1 MGPCV
6 ARARRLGVAVAS
18 LGSDTDA
25 MPHALL
31 VDDDAGLEES
41 LREVVEEEGFS
52 FESAATLEIAREV
65 VARRVP
71 DLALI
76 DVSLPDGDGFELLR
90 DLEGTS
96 ATEVVLVSG
105 GAGLDGCPERVTDY
119 LTKPVDLGH
128 LRSILAS
135 VARRRELTTEVER
148 LRAELRSLGRF
159 GPLIGASSAMH
170 AVYDQIARV
179 APTGAPVLLQ
189 GESGTGK
196 ALVAR
201 AVHDLSRRRRDAF
214 VALDCGAV
222 APGLLEA
229 EIFGHEHGA
238 VPGTDRVHR
247 GAIERAHGG
256 TFFLDELTAL
266 PSELQLRLLRVL
278 ESGRLRRAGG
288 ESELPV
294 DVRVLAATTR
304 DPDDA
309 VASGA
314 LRQDLLYRLRVATV
328 RLPALRHR
336 TGDVPL
342 LAEHFLGA
350 LNRNEDAHKHLS
362 RAAIDALRAYRWP
375 GNVREL
381 YNAVHAAFVLA
392 DGEIRP
398 EVLPAAIRD
407 PVLAAAAATTGPPVV
422 ELRVGI
428 PIAEAERRL
437 ILATLA
443 ACDGKKEKAAL
454 VLGIS
459 VKTLYNRLHEY
470 REQGGSVPA

>member
-1 MGPCV
+1 M
-6 ARARRLGVAVAS
+6 
-18 LGSDTDA
+18 
-25 MPHALL
+25 
-31 VDDDAGLEES
+31 
-41 LREVVEEEGFS
+41 
-52 FESAATLEIAREV
+52 
-65 VARRVP
+65 
-71 DLALI
+71 
-76 DVSLPDGDGFELLR
+76 
-90 DLEGTS
+90 
-96 ATEVVLVSG
+96 
-105 GAGLDGCPERVTDY
+105 
-119 LTKPVDLGH
+119 
-128 LRSILAS
+128 
-135 VARRRELTTEVER
+135 
-148 LRAELRSLGRF
+148 
-159 GPLIGASSAMH
+159 
-170 AVYDQIARV
+170 
-179 APTGAPVLLQ
+179 
-189 GESGTGK
+189 
-196 ALVAR
+196 
-201 AVHDLSRRRRDAF
+201 
-214 VALDCGAV
+214 
-222 APGLLEA
+222 
-229 EIFGHEHGA
+229 
-238 VPGTDRVHR
+238 PGTDRVHR

>member
-1 MGPCV
+1 
-6 ARARRLGVAVAS
+6 
-18 LGSDTDA
+18 

-31 VDDDAGLEES
+31 VDDDAGLEQT
-41 LREVVEEEGFS
+41 LRDVVQEEGFS
-52 FESAATLEIAREV
+52 FESAASLETAREV

-90 DLEGTS
+90 DLEGTA
-96 ATEVVLVSG
+96 ATEVVLVSSGADLG
-105 GAGLDGCPERVTDY
+105 GCAEHVTDH
-119 LTKPVDLGH
+119 LTKPIDLGH

-135 VARRRELTTEVER
+135 VARRHELLGEVER
-148 LRAELRSLGRF
+148 LRAQLRNLGRF
-159 GPLIGASSAMH
+159 GPLIGASAAMQV
-170 AVYDQIARV
+170 VYDHIARV

-196 ALVAR
+196 ALVAH
-201 AVHDLSRRRRDAF
+201 ALHDLSRRRREPF
-214 VALDCGAV
+214 VAFDCGAV
-222 APGLLEA
+222 VPGLLDA
-229 EIFGHEHGA
+229 ELFGHEPGVVA
-238 VPGTDRVHR
+238 GTDRAHR
-247 GAIERAHGG
+247 GALERAHGG
-256 TFFLDELTAL
+256 TLFLDDLTAL
-266 PSELQLRLLRVL
+266 PSELQVRLLRVL
-278 ESGRLRRAGG
+278 ESGCMRRAGG
-288 ESELPV
+288 DSELPV

-304 DPDDA
+304 DADDA
-309 VASGA
+309 VAHGD
-314 LRQDLLYRLRVATV
+314 LRQDLLYRLRVFTL

-342 LAEHFLGA
+342 LAEHFLA
-350 LNRNEDAHKHLS
+350 VLNRSEDAHKHFG

-381 YNAVHAAFVLA
+381 ANAVHAAFVLA
-392 DGEIRP
+392 DGEIVP
-398 EVLPAAIRD
+398 DTLPASVRD
-407 PVLAAAAATTGPPVV
+407 PVLATMPATTAPPTV

-443 ACDGKKEKAAL
+443 ACEGKKEKAAL

-470 REQGGSVPA
+470 REQAGNPAA